1 MGNYKTIR
9 PNKLGRYIFDKLG
22 RYTLFVASSFNWT
35 ILFLI
40 ILTCPVNSKED
51 LRLTYFQ
58 KLNLFVN
65 SEWTTTR
72 VETAEML
79 GKIGDSSALP
89 YLKKLLNDSKDKVKI
104 ESAFS
109 LHKLGDNSGLP
120 VIAGILRT
128 KPKLSDKPKPIE
140 RAKALA
146 QGSVRAR
153 ASEML
158 GEIGDKSYIPLL
170 KEMTKDDDGRVVDK
184 SLISLAKLGDRSGV
198 GVFISGL
205 DSSDP
210 SIRVQSCK
218 ALGEVR
224 EEIVVQKLKR
234 LLKYWNK
241 DVRAEACIALGKI
254 NDKESTKDIAD
265 LLNDKDAEVRMA
277 VYESLSRIGDK
288 EFIPQIKE
296 GLKDENGLVRLL
308 ACESLMRLEDFS
320 GEDFLLYT
328 LKTSDT
334 DTDARL
340 KAIRI
345 LADFGRDNAVDGL
358 AKLFEE
364 EKDEIIKLN
373 ICGAIVRILDRK
385 SLLDKEQ
392 ESKTKEEKKKKK

>member
-1 MGNYKTIR
+1 MHYKT
-9 PNKLGRYIFDKLG
+9 L
-22 RYTLFVASSFNWT
+22 T
-35 ILFLI
+35 FLLLAA
-40 ILTCPVNSKED
+40 LTCNVNSKEN

-58 KLNLFVN
+58 KLTVFVN
-65 SEWTTTR
+65 SEWITTR
-72 VETAEML
+72 NETAEMF

-89 YLKKLLNDSKDKVKI
+89 YLRKLLNDSKDKVKI

-109 LHKLGDNSGLP
+109 LRKLGDNSGLP
-120 VIAGILRT
+120 VITGVLKA
-128 KPKLSDKPKPIE
+128 KPRLSDKSTPIE
-140 RAKALA
+140 RAKSLA

-153 ASEML
+153 AAEIL
-158 GEIGDKSYIPLL
+158 GDIGDKSYIPLL
-170 KEMTKDDDGRVVDK
+170 KEMTKDDDGRLVDK

-205 DSSDP
+205 DSSEP
-210 SIRVQSCK
+210 SIRVQACK

-254 NDKESTKDIAD
+254 NDKESTKDISD
-265 LLNDKDAEVRMA
+265 LLNDKDAGVRMA
-277 VYESLSRIGDK
+277 VYESLSIIGDK

-296 GLKDENGLVRLL
+296 GLKDANGLVRLS
-308 ACESLMRLEDFS
+308 ACESLMRLDDFS

-328 LKTSDT
+328 LKTADT
-334 DTDARL
+334 DIDARL
-340 KAIRI
+340 KAVRI

-358 AKLFEE
+358 TQLFDE

-373 ICGAIVRILDRK
+373 ICGAVVRILDRK
-385 SLLDKEQ
+385 SLLDREQ
-392 ESKTKEEKKKKK
+392 KNKAKEEKKKKE